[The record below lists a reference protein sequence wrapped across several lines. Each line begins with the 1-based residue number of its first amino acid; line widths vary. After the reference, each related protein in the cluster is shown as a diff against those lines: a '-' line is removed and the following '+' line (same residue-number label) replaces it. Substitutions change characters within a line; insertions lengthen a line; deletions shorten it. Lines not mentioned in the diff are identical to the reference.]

1 MAAAN
6 AKREDTVGPAQD
18 SIVQIHPTRRCNL
31 RCLHCYSSS
40 SPEQRDQLDPT
51 VLERALTDARAEGYY
66 VASFSGGEPVLYK
79 DLPKLLRHAKSCGMR
94 TTVTSNGML
103 LDERRLE
110 GLAGVT
116 DVLAISL
123 DGIPES
129 HNKMRD
135 SQRAFETMA
144 ERLPAVRASQ
154 VPFGFIFTLTQYNLN
169 EMEWAAEFAFQQGAG
184 LFQVHP
190 LEEVGRAAERLA
202 GARPDELEAAYAY
215 LEVERIRQQYAG
227 KMAVQ
232 FDLIHAKVLRDHPER
247 FFDTGEAAGRALGD
261 LVSPL
266 VIEADGRI
274 VPFGYG
280 FARGY
285 SLGSLQ
291 EATLV
296 ELAARWRANGYRDL
310 QILCHKVFLDASQ
323 ERELPILNWWE
334 KLGEHANAPD
344 LELASSGE

>member
-1 MAAAN
+1 
-6 AKREDTVGPAQD
+6 VGPAQH

-40 SPEQRDQLDPT
+40 GPDQRDQLDAS
-51 VLERALTDARAEGYY
+51 VFERAITDAGAEGYR

-79 DLPKLLRHAKSCGMR
+79 ELPRLLRHAKSCGMH

-103 LDERRLE
+103 LDEKRLA

-116 DVLAISL
+116 DVLALSL
-123 DGIPES
+123 DGVPES
-129 HNKMRD
+129 HNKMRA

-144 ERLPAVRASQ
+144 ERLPAVRASRI
-154 VPFGFIFTLTQYNLN
+154 PFGFIFTLTQYNVN
-169 EMEWAAEFAFQQGAG
+169 EMEWAAAFAFRQGAG

-190 LEEVGRAAERLA
+190 LEEVGRAAVELT
-202 GARPDELEAAYAY
+202 GARPDEVEAAYAY

-232 FDLIHAKVLRDHPER
+232 FDLVHAQVLRDHPER
-247 FFDTGEAAGRALGD
+247 FFDRGDATGRALGD

-266 VIEADGRI
+266 VIEADGRV

-285 SLGSLQ
+285 ALGSLQ
-291 EATLV
+291 KATLL
-296 ELAARWRANGYRDL
+296 ELAAKWRANGYRDL
-310 QILCHKVFLDASQ
+310 QSLCHKTFVDASQ

-334 KLGEHANAPD
+334 KLGEHANTSEVRTA
-344 LELASSGE
+344 G

>member
-1 MAAAN
+1 M
-6 AKREDTVGPAQD
+6 GPAQD
-18 SIVQIHPTRRCNL
+18 SIVQVHPTRRCNL

-40 SPEQRDQLDPT
+40 GPEQRDQLDAS
-51 VLERALTDARAEGYY
+51 VFERALADACAEGYR

-79 DLPKLLRHAKSCGMR
+79 SLPQLLRCAKDLGMR

-103 LDERRLE
+103 LDEKRLE
-110 GLAGVT
+110 GLTGVT

-123 DGIPES
+123 DGFPES
-129 HNKMRD
+129 HNKMRG

-144 ERLPAVRASQ
+144 AQLPAVRASRI
-154 VPFGFIFTLTQYNLN
+154 PFGFIFTLTQYNVN
-169 EMEWAAEFAFQQGAG
+169 ELDWAAEFAFRQRAG

-190 LEEVGRAAERLA
+190 LEEVGRAAEALA

-215 LEVERIRQQYAG
+215 LEVERVRQQYVG

-232 FDLIHAKVLRDHPER
+232 FDLIHAQVLRDHPER
-247 FFDTGEAAGRALGD
+247 FFDTAEAAGRALGD

-266 VIEADGRI
+266 VIEADGRV

-280 FARGY
+280 FSRGY
-285 SLGSLQ
+285 ALGSLQ
-291 EATLV
+291 NASLR
-296 ELAARWRANGYRDL
+296 ELAVKWRAEGYRDL
-310 QILCHKVFLDASQ
+310 QALCRKAFEDASQ

-334 KLGEHANAPD
+334 KLGEHANA
-344 LELASSGE
+344 EGARRAS